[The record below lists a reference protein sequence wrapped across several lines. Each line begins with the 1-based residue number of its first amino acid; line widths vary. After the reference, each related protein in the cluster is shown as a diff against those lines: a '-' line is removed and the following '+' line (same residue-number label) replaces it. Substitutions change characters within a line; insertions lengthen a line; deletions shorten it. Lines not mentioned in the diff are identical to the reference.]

1 MIIAPSNEREEK
13 EIISSERTKM
23 VERLGEEVKA
33 MKRRG
38 NDKKVYCRLVNDQT
52 ALVAL
57 PGPEQSEWSG
67 GLYTLVVKCEKG
79 MTKIFLNYFFNP
91 FWSKKG

>member
-1 MIIAPSNEREEK
+1 
-13 EIISSERTKM
+13 M

-79 MTKIFLNYFFNP
+79 MKKIFLNYFFNP
-91 FWSKKG
+91 FCSKKG